1 MLAGI
6 RCAFVRAAAGLA
18 LASGLLFAAVPAGA
32 GEPVTVVELFTSQG
46 CPSCPSADRMLGELA
61 KRDDILALSLHV
73 DHWDFIGWRDP
84 FASALYSQRQQ
95 RYLDQH
101 NLPYVYTPQIV
112 VDGRFQASG
121 NKPDEVLAGIR
132 QARDEPVERVEV
144 TLERISDGQ
153 LHLRMPEGESRYRD
167 EADIVLVRFDEKH
180 VTDVTRGEN
189 SGRRHVNYHVVRLM
203 RPIAQWDG
211 GAVDAVVSLQ
221 DIEGASPEYCAVIVQ
236 ERGQRRILGASVVD
250 MRAPPPNG

>member
-6 RCAFVRAAAGLA
+6 RRAFVRAAAGLA

-167 EADIVLVRFDEKH
+167 EANIVLVRFDEKH

-189 SGRRHVNYHVVRLM
+189 SGRRL
-203 RPIAQWDG
+203 
-211 GAVDAVVSLQ
+211 
-221 DIEGASPEYCAVIVQ
+221 
-236 ERGQRRILGASVVD
+236 VD

>member
-1 MLAGI
+1 MRVTVG
-6 RCAFVRAAAGLA
+6 FA
-18 LASGLLFAAVPAGA
+18 LVSGLLFAAVPAKA
-32 GEPVTVVELFTSQG
+32 GESVTVVELFTSQG

-61 KRDDILALSLHV
+61 KRNDILALSLHV

-95 RYLDQH
+95 RYLEQH

-121 NKPDEVLAGIR
+121 NKPEKVIEGIR
-132 QARDEPVERVEV
+132 QARAEPVERVDV
-144 TLERISDGQ
+144 KLERISDGQ
-153 LHLRMPEGESRYRD
+153 VHLLMPEGASRYRD
-167 EADIVLVRFDEKH
+167 GADIVLVRFDEKRT
-180 VTDVTRGEN
+180 TDVTRGEN
-189 SGRRHVNYHVVRLM
+189 SGRTLTNYHVVRLM

-211 GAVDAVVSLQ
+211 EAVDALVTLQ
-221 DIEGASPEYCAVIVQ
+221 DIEGASPDYCAVIVQ

-250 MRAPPPNG
+250 MRSPKPTAVLRP